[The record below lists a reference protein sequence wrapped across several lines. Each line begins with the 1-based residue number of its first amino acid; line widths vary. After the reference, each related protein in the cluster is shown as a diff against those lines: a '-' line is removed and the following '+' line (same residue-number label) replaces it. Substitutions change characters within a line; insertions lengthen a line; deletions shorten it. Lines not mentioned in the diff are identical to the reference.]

1 MHTEAPPAP
10 VAEPERAGGYREVL
24 RNRAFLALWLAQVLS
39 QIADNLL
46 YFTLIVWV
54 YKQTGSNAAV
64 SALVLAFTLPA
75 LTFGLL
81 AGVLVDRADKRQVL
95 LLTNLGRGAIAL
107 LFVVASSSLPSVFT
121 LGLLTSILR
130 QFFMPAEAATLP
142 RLMRPREL
150 LAANSLFT
158 VTYNA
163 SFIVGFAG
171 AGPLLKLANTDAVF
185 LVATAFFL
193 AATALCWLL
202 PTIGVDTH
210 VDLPG
215 SGVAR
220 SRLVLHELLDGWAF
234 LRSDGE
240 TTRVML
246 QLAFAW
252 SLSGITAAIA
262 PGFAATVLGLTEEDA
277 FLLVVPAGVGVVAGS
292 LLVGRFGAAANR
304 TLLIAGGLIGTGTAV
319 VLLATYRRIFED
331 LLMHVPA
338 ARSLE
343 FHPGGVPGFL
353 VAVMCFAALLGVS
366 NAVTVIPANTTLQEG
381 TPDELRG
388 RVFSVLNALG
398 NIGSTFPV
406 LVVGVMADLI
416 GVGRLM
422 LLIGSI
428 VLAIGIA
435 SLLPAMRG
443 RSIRPSGIG

>member
-1 MHTEAPPAP
+1 VHTDAPPAP
-10 VAEPERAGGYREVL
+10 IDERAGGYRDVL

-46 YFTLIVWV
+46 YFTLIVVV

-64 SALVLAFTLPA
+64 SVLVLAFTLPA

-81 AGVLVDRADKRQVL
+81 AGVLVDRTDKRQVL
-95 LLTNLGRGAIAL
+95 LLTNVGRCLISL
-107 LFVVASSSLPSVFT
+107 LFVVLANSLLSVFV
-121 LGLLTSILR
+121 LGLLTSIFR

-142 RLMRPREL
+142 RLTRPGEL

-158 VTYNA
+158 LTYNA

-171 AGPLLKLANTDAVF
+171 AGPLLKLSGVDAVF
-185 LVATAFFL
+185 LVAAVFFL
-193 AATALCWLL
+193 AGAVLCWML
-202 PTIGVDTH
+202 PSSVADTH
-210 VDLPG
+210 ADLPG

-220 SRLVLHELLDGWAF
+220 SRLVLRELLDGWSF

-262 PGFAATVLGLTEEDA
+262 PGYASTVLGLTEEDA
-277 FLLVVPAGVGVVAGS
+277 FFLVVPAGVGVVAGS
-292 LLVGRFGAAANR
+292 LLVGRFGGHLNR
-304 TLLIAGGLIGTGTAV
+304 TLLIAGGLMGTGLAV
-319 VLLATYRRIFED
+319 ILLATYRRIVED
-331 LLMHVPA
+331 ILLRVPA
-338 ARSLE
+338 ARALE
-343 FHPGGVPGFL
+343 FHPGGASGFL
-353 VAVMCFAALLGVS
+353 IAVMLFAALLGVA

-398 NIGSTFPV
+398 NIGSTLPV
-406 LVVGVMADLI
+406 MVVGIMADLI
-416 GVGRLM
+416 GVGPLM
-422 LLIGSI
+422 VLIGAL

-435 SLLPAMRG
+435 SLGPALR
-443 RSIRPSGIG
+443 RSSVRPGGIL